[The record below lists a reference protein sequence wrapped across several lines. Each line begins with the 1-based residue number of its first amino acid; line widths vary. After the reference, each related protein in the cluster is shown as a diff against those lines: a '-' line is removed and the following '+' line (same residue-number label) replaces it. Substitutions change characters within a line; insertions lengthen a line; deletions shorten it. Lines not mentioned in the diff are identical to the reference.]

1 MTRISFRRVA
11 IAATLAAS
19 LTLAAPVHAAGLIG
33 WAPDSNVFQTAWQWM
48 ASFWAPPAIPTH
60 HVVRSTRSDRN
71 NGIDPNGTKSDR
83 GSSIDPNGTPSSS
96 AAPCLSNLDRGCG
109 VDPNG

>member
-1 MTRISFRRVA
+1 MTRISCRRVA

-33 WAPDSNVFQTAWQWM
+33 WAPDSSVFQTAWQWM
-48 ASFWAPPAIPTH
+48 ASFWAPPAIPAH
-60 HVVRSTRSDRN
+60 HVVRSTKSDRSS
-71 NGIDPNGTKSDR
+71 GIDPNS
-83 GSSIDPNGTPSSS
+83 TPSSS
-96 AAPCLSNLDRGCG
+96 TAPCLPNLDRGCG